1 MIEAGLE
8 KRVYALL
15 KVRNEG
21 RRDLRHVVPVCT
33 VTTTGDRVPC
43 FWSNDKDG
51 QFSLGG
57 GPSADLEVWHD
68 RALLFAQAFGKET
81 LWARLP
87 TDQSILME
95 MPAVRERSIA
105 ERNRE
110 ARFISRAGEIL
121 DLGDTLGVT
130 LTFRAER
137 FTETV
142 QLELSF
148 GADGPTVSLVT

>member
-1 MIEAGLE
+1 M
-8 KRVYALL
+8 
-15 KVRNEG
+15 
-21 RRDLRHVVPVCT
+21 
-33 VTTTGDRVPC
+33 PC
-43 FWSNDKDG
+43 FWSNDNDG
-51 QFSLGG
+51 RFTPGG

-68 RALLFAQAFGKET
+68 RALVFAQAFGKEK

-87 TDQSILME
+87 ADQSIMMD
-95 MPAVRERSIA
+95 MPAFRERVIA

-110 ARFISRAGEIL
+110 ARLISRAGEIL
-121 DLGDTLGVT
+121 DLDETLGIT

-148 GADGPTVSLVT
+148 GADGPTVSLVTEYAAAVMRSSRGQGFRAE